1 METKEKRVQFWQRA
15 RAVLLNNF
23 WLKLI
28 SLLMALTLWFIVTG
42 GPKRE
47 EMISIRLGLERYVPA
62 GWAIASSYDDEA
74 ILQLRGRDDGISRL
88 LDPGAVNR
96 LVSINIASSAI
107 EPKRGVQR
115 IQLNTSDVSLP
126 SGVEVLS
133 IDPSVVL
140 LQLDQVATAEKPVR
154 IVVEGTPKQGFRM
167 IGEPVADPAE
177 ITVTGAQSL
186 VDSIEF
192 VEARVSLNERGLN
205 DGVAAITL
213 QRNPLVRYSSNA
225 VEVALDIVENNESRS
240 FTLNP
245 QNFIYRDGTSSYTV
259 DVDPLEIVLTVEGPS
274 TWVNTLRPEEIQMV
288 LTPRLVTALGRRTPV
303 TFNEGMVSF
312 VRPVRRELISV
323 QANPAEFVVVVSQ
336 AQ

>member
-1 METKEKRVQFWQRA
+1 MESKEQGQHFWRRA
-15 RAVLLNNF
+15 RALLLNNI

-28 SLLMALTLWFIVTG
+28 SLLMAFTLWFIVTG

-74 ILQLRGRDDGISRL
+74 ILRVRGRDDGISRL

-96 LVSINIASSAI
+96 LVSINIPSSAI

-126 SGVEVLS
+126 SGVEVLT

-140 LQLDQVATAEKPVR
+140 LQLDRVATAQKPVR
-154 IVVEGTPKQGFRM
+154 IVVEGTPKQGFRL

-177 ITVTGAQSL
+177 ITVTGAS
-186 VDSIEF
+186 SIIESIDH
-192 VEARVSLNERGLN
+192 VEAQVSLNERGKN

-225 VEVALDIVENNESRS
+225 VEVALDIVEVNDTRTL
-240 FTLNP
+240 TLNP
-245 QNFIYRDGTSSYTV
+245 HNFIYSDGASSYTV

-274 TWVNTLRPEEIQMV
+274 TWVAALRPEEIQLV
-288 LTPRLVTALGRRTPV
+288 LNPRLVTSLARRTSV
-303 TFNEGMVSF
+303 SFSEDMVSF
-312 VRPVRRELISV
+312 IRPVRRELVSLR
-323 QANPAEFVVVVSQ
+323 ANPAEFVVVVSEVQ
-336 AQ
+336 